1 MATITIEQIMEAI
14 ESRDSVGF
22 CLNCGAEAC
31 GVEPDARKYKCDEC
45 GANKVYGAEELL
57 LMAVA

>member
-14 ESRDSVGF
+14 ESGDYVGF
-22 CLNCGAEAC
+22 CLNCGAETC

-45 GANKVYGAEELL
+45 GASKVYGAEELL